1 MLRTRRSIRPVRA
14 AFFDLDKTVIAKSS
28 LVALGPEFH
37 ARGLLNRRT
46 LLRGAFTQLLF
57 LRFGASDQRL
67 DKIRRQVL
75 RLTKGWDHDEVRALV
90 AESINEV
97 IEPLIYLEAKELID
111 QHLANGDE
119 VWLVSM
125 SPVEIVEPFAELLGM
140 TGAIGSRAK
149 ISDSGKFTGDM
160 LFIAHGENKAQA
172 IREVA
177 TERGIE
183 LSESFAY
190 SDSDTD
196 VPMLEVVGH
205 AFAVNPDRALA
216 RTAQERQWP
225 ILSFTHPVR
234 AHDGKQ
240 SKTPFIVSAMVLGIL
255 ALLGRSRRE
264 TTKKN

>member
-1 MLRTRRSIRPVRA
+1 MRA

-37 ARGLLNRRT
+37 ARGLLSRRT

-67 DKIRRQVL
+67 DKIRNAVL
-75 RLTKGWDHDEVRALV
+75 KLTKGWDHDEVRALV
-90 AESINEV
+90 AETINEV
-97 IEPLIYLEAKELID
+97 IEPLIYQEALDLIKRHVD
-111 QHLANGDE
+111 DGDE

-125 SPVEIVEPFAELLGM
+125 SPVEIVEPFAELLHM

-149 ISDSGKFTGDM
+149 IDANGKFTGEM
-160 LFIAHGENKAQA
+160 EFVAHGSNKAA
-172 IREVA
+172 AMRDVA
-177 TERGIE
+177 SARGID

-190 SDSDTD
+190 SDSETD
-196 VPMLEVVGH
+196 VPMLDAVGH

-216 RTAQERQWP
+216 RLAAERNWP
-225 ILSFTHPVR
+225 VLSFTHPVR

-240 SKTPFIVSAMVLGIL
+240 SRTPFIVSAIVLGIL
-255 ALLGRSRRE
+255 ALLGRSRRD
-264 TTKKN
+264 